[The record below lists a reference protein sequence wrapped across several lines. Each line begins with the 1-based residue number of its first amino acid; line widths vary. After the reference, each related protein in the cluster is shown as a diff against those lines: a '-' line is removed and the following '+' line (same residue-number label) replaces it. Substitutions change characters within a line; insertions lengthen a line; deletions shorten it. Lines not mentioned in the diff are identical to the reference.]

1 MHIHHTKGEIISFYQ
16 FSHQRDF
23 FIEEALQNKI
33 FVYPTDTLYGIGGVF
48 NHKNIEKIN
57 LMKGR
62 NTSKKLTIIAPS
74 FERMFENFYVKNPE
88 YVLKAFEEYH
98 GVTYILEPRNPSWEY
113 SLYETAYDDNT
124 IGVRIIKHPFQD
136 FVTTLWVP
144 FIATSANF
152 SAGPNIHTIH
162 ELNECISSTAD
173 YIIDGNEV
181 YGIPSVIIYPETET
195 VVYRQ

>member
-1 MHIHHTKGEIISFYQ
+1 MHIHHQKWEIISFYQ
-16 FSHQRDF
+16 FTHQRDL

-33 FVYPTDTLYGIGGVF
+33 FVYPTDTLYGIGWVF

-62 NTSKKLTIIAPS
+62 NTSKKLTIIAPT
-74 FERMFENFYVKNPE
+74 FERIFENFYVKNPE
-88 YVLKAFEEYH
+88 YIIKSFAEHH
-98 GVTYILEPRNPSWEY
+98 GVTYILEPRNPTWEY

-136 FVTTLWVP
+136 FVAELWIP

-152 SAGPNIHTIH
+152 AAGPNIHNIH
-162 ELNECISSTAD
+162 ELSDTIASAAD

-181 YGIPSVIIYPETET
+181 YWIPSVIIYPETET
-195 VVYRQ
+195 VVHRQ